1 MAQINWGRLLVGSLI
16 AAIIMFVTD
25 GLIHEMLAKADW
37 HALYEA
43 LGAREPEPHGANMV
57 YFAIFELGRGFTAL
71 MFYVLMRPFF
81 GAGPKTAVTAGVVG
95 WIAFSLTGP
104 VQFIPLG
111 FFSTAL
117 WLKVGALHFIVSIV
131 ATIAGAALYK
141 TPGRQL
147 AGKQPMKI
155 RALRVYPWLILLVCL
170 TAPIIA
176 VLSSK
181 INSSLVFAAG

>member
-1 MAQINWGRLLVGSLI
+1 MAKINWGRLVAASLI

-25 GLIHEMLAKADW
+25 GFIHETLAKADW
-37 HALYEA
+37 RALYIA
-43 LGAREPEPHGANMV
+43 LGAREPEPHGVNMA
-57 YFAIFELGRGFTAL
+57 YFAIFELGRGFTAI

-81 GAGPKTAVTAGVVG
+81 GAGPKTAVIAGIVG

-117 WLKVGALHFIVSIV
+117 WLKVGAIQFIVSII

-141 TPGRQL
+141 DTT
-147 AGKQPMKI
+147 
-155 RALRVYPWLILLVCL
+155 V
-170 TAPIIA
+170 TA
-176 VLSSK
+176 
-181 INSSLVFAAG
+181 